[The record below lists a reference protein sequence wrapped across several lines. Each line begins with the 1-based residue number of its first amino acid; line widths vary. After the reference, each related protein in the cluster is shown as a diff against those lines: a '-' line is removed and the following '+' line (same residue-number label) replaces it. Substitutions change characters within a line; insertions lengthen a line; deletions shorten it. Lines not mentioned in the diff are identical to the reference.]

1 MKNLQNKN
9 KKQKII
15 FYGRPDG
22 LGNRYEELLLLSNYA
37 VENNLYFKYFW
48 NNTGKWKYT
57 NKFSAKNI
65 EIVEVDY
72 VRKWPTNNFES
83 TKYWRDYISTND
95 IFHNNNVTL
104 DLNLQETQNKYIGVL
119 ARGSDRIVN
128 NNELLPPG
136 FQNFEDVKRSIKLT
150 KEYLISKKEQLPI
163 VIFSEDKELKK
174 YVSTELKQFKQ
185 ITLPQISSIEQA
197 YQDLINL
204 LAAKEIILCS
214 KFSSFALT
222 AGLIS
227 NKKVIKFYS
236 YSHPLLNRWKNE
248 YINFPFEKDKVDY
261 KTLDLPKFTN
271 EEKVISIGNN
281 FIKSYMIPRK
291 ILKNISVLVSYNK
304 SKYIGFE
311 ENFKLLKNSVNIHM
325 TNTTIFF
332 TDLEEII
339 NILKNNKNRKNQLKI
354 KLAESKKTKKIFGI
368 KSYFLKFRQFRTYN
382 NNYFIFIDIDTLA
395 DNLNHFFNDSC
406 FTGAIATFDNFQKK
420 SKLINKIIDSNN
432 DYIFH
437 SQIEKDKNNSGYISF
452 YKDSLV

>member
-1 MKNLQNKN
+1 MENLQNTN
-9 KKQKII
+9 NKQKII

-37 VENNLYFKYFW
+37 VDNNLYFKYFW
-48 NNTGKWKYT
+48 NNSGKWKYT

-65 EIVEVDY
+65 EIIEVDH
-72 VRKWPTNNFES
+72 VKKWPTSNFES
-83 TKYWRDYISTND
+83 TKYWREYISTND

-104 DLNLQETQNKYIGVL
+104 ELSLPEIQNKYIGVL

-136 FQNFEDVKRSIKLT
+136 FQNSEDVERSIKLT
-150 KEYLISKKEQLPI
+150 KEYLISTKEQLPI

-185 ITLPQISSIEQA
+185 ITLPPITSVEQA

-227 NKKVIKFYS
+227 NKKVIKFYL

-248 YINFPFEKDKVDY
+248 YINYPLEKVQVDNNIR
-261 KTLDLPKFTN
+261 DLPKFTN
-271 EEKVISIGNN
+271 DDRVISIGNN
-281 FIKSYMIPRK
+281 FIKSYMIPK
-291 ILKNISVLVSYNK
+291 KLLENISVLVSYNK

-311 ENFKLLKNSVNIHM
+311 ENFKLLKNSLNIHM
-325 TNTTIFF
+325 TNTTLFF
-332 TDLEEII
+332 IDLKEII
-339 NILKNNKNRKNQLKI
+339 DIL
-354 KLAESKKTKKIFGI
+354 
-368 KSYFLKFRQFRTYN
+368 
-382 NNYFIFIDIDTLA
+382 
-395 DNLNHFFNDSC
+395 
-406 FTGAIATFDNFQKK
+406 
-420 SKLINKIIDSNN
+420 
-432 DYIFH
+432 
-437 SQIEKDKNNSGYISF
+437 EK
-452 YKDSLV
+452 

>member
-1 MKNLQNKN
+1 MENLQNTN
-9 KKQKII
+9 NKQKII

-37 VENNLYFKYFW
+37 VDNNLYFKYFW
-48 NNTGKWKYT
+48 NNSGKWKYT

-65 EIVEVDY
+65 EIIEVDH
-72 VRKWPTNNFES
+72 VKKWPTSNFES
-83 TKYWRDYISTND
+83 TKYWREYISTND

-104 DLNLQETQNKYIGVL
+104 ELSLPEIQNKYIGVL

-136 FQNFEDVKRSIKLT
+136 FQNSEDVERSIKLT
-150 KEYLISKKEQLPI
+150 KEYLISTKEQLPI

-185 ITLPQISSIEQA
+185 ITLPPITSVEQA

-227 NKKVIKFYS
+227 NKKVIKFYL

-248 YINFPFEKDKVDY
+248 YINYPLEKVQVDNNIR
-261 KTLDLPKFTN
+261 DLPKFTN
-271 EEKVISIGNN
+271 EDRVISIGNN
-281 FIKSYMIPRK
+281 FIKSYMIPK
-291 ILKNISVLVSYNK
+291 KLLENISVLVSYNK

-311 ENFKLLKNSVNIHM
+311 ENFKLLKNSVNIYM
-325 TNTTIFF
+325 TNTIPFF
-332 TDLEEII
+332 IDLKEII
-339 NILKNNKNRKNQLKI
+339 SILKNNKNRKNKLKTKI
-354 KLAESKKTKKIFGI
+354 ADSRKTKKIFGI
-368 KSYFLKFRQFRTYN
+368 KSYFLTFRKFRTYK
-382 NNYFIFIDIDTLA
+382 NNYFIFIDIETLS
-395 DNLNHFFNDSC
+395 DNLNHFFKDSC
-406 FTGAIATFDNFQKK
+406 FIGAIVTFDNFQRK
-420 SKLINKIIDSNN
+420 SNLINKIIAHN
-432 DYIFH
+432 DNYIYH
-437 SQIEKDKNNSGYISF
+437 CQIEKDENKSGYISF
-452 YKDSLV
+452 YNKNF